1 MQSLG
6 EAIRRLIKEY
16 SLEKTIQAGDA
27 INMWG
32 EVVGS
37 RLAKNCSAVH
47 IRGKTLYV
55 KAKNAAWRNEI
66 AMHKEPILEEMN
78 KKLGRKLLE
87 DISIQ

>member
-6 EAIRRLIKEY
+6 KAIRGLVKEY
-16 SLEKTIQAGDA
+16 GLEETIRAGDA
-27 INMWG
+27 INLWS

-37 RLAKNCSAVH
+37 RIAKNCSAVH

-66 AMHKEPILEEMN
+66 AMQREPILEEINN
-78 KKLGRKLLE
+78 KIGRKLLE

>member
-1 MQSLG
+1 MRSLG
-6 EAIRRLIKEY
+6 EAIRRLVKEY
-16 SLEKTIQAGDA
+16 GLEKTIQAGEA
-27 INMWG
+27 VNMWS
-32 EVVGS
+32 EVVGP
-37 RLAKNCSAVH
+37 RLAKNCSVMH

-66 AMHKEPILEEMN
+66 VMHKEPILEKMN